1 MTQKIRGGDMG
12 ILSKIFGSNDV
23 IKKAADGVYD
33 GVDAAFFTT
42 EEKAQHFKDLLK
54 LYEPFKLAQRLLA
67 AIICV
72 PYMFVWILCACLYGA
87 SVAFDP
93 CLDQACK
100 SYQLLTVAQDLA
112 SFNNQMLA
120 TPVSIILAFYFGGGA
135 IEGVMKSRK

>member
-1 MTQKIRGGDMG
+1 MG

-93 CLDQACK
+93 CLTDQACK

-135 IEGVMKSRK
+135 LEGVMKARK